1 VGVEIRLASEDDLE
15 GIMRIEKACFR
26 EDRFDIG
33 TVRTF
38 LRRKDSFVVVAVEG
52 DDVVGAAMCACST
65 RLARGRIAS
74 VAVLEE
80 HRRRGT
86 GAVLLEASEDELRTR
101 GVGTAVLEVDV
112 DNESAVKLYV
122 SHGYDVK
129 GTMRDYY
136 SRGRDAFYMEKDIA
150 MRGRRVRVRPS

>member
-1 VGVEIRLASEDDLE
+1 MDIRLATEEDLE
-15 GIMRIEKACFR
+15 GIMRIERACFR
-26 EDRFDIG
+26 KDRFDVG

-38 LRRKDSFVVVAVEG
+38 LRRKDSFVFVAVDG
-52 DDVVGAAMCACST
+52 GDVVGAAMCACST
-65 RLARGRIAS
+65 RFARGRIAS

-80 HRRRGT
+80 HRRMGT
-86 GAVLLEASEDELRTR
+86 GAVLLEAAEGELRTR

-112 DNESAVKLYV
+112 DNESAVKLYI
-122 SHGYDVK
+122 SHGYEIK
-129 GTMRDYY
+129 GTMKDYY